1 MNRLYNNVLRCV
13 AFAGMAVFSHSIATA
28 QPGYATVTCS
38 QPGTLK
44 LSREA
49 LAAKYLTVKGD
60 LDARDFATLKTVTV
74 SSIHTLDL
82 SDVRIHEYTGH
93 DGTYPPSLSPDWIIG
108 SGDGPVT
115 YPADYFPSYFATETR
130 DNSLS
135 KYHRGS
141 TTLTSVVI
149 PKSLK
154 GFMPYA
160 FKGDKFLSE
169 LKVPEDAEHLIGY
182 GEGVYTKDMKELV
195 AVAPGY
201 CGNLTVPATTTTVG
215 DYVLYDNHLASITFE
230 GEVLP
235 AFGKENPIECA
246 YVVCRDPEA
255 FKALYPDVDCLE
267 RLDIAEVECDAPG
280 QLMAKLGDMGFTR
293 SDVRGVKVSGSLSYD
308 DLTSLLSLP
317 NLHHADLASSK
328 VSVSGGPSLN
338 VDNPAITYLTLPEFD
353 SWLSFTLTDNTHFH
367 GHLDVPECIEWVYIY
382 APGITSVCLPSTI
395 WEIAEYCFDDTQIK
409 KADLSKCSNLKKLEW
424 VFSTC
429 PALEEI
435 LLPTSISDIKGIQGP
450 VKSINLPDGL
460 KTLYSPGEWMIES
473 LVLPQSL
480 ETLSMTSLPIAT
492 SVDASKARN
501 LSGFYGLNNSPLLES
516 LDISMCPVIYFNAFS
531 ADEIKAEEENV
542 TRRRSPSKI
551 VVTGGTR
558 YPEPQLCALKDLRLP
573 STVSSFT
580 GVANCPALENLD
592 LMQSFRLQKIEGM
605 NFCPN
610 LKSISLP
617 SSITKVS
624 GLYNCPSM
632 QTIKTACQTP
642 PTVMTDAY
650 GWTPLDFTKVSVCV
664 PDGWTGAYRMAEGW
678 ENSRE
683 ILEGGHVV
691 TVSLDEC
698 AHLFSNNTS
707 AVNVN
712 GAGLY
717 ADGETAHLE
726 AFPSS
731 WFSASGWNLNGE
743 NHPGSSMDFAVTADM
758 LASPVYEEDYSLC
771 DLVLA
776 IDAPVAQNMKMSI
789 GSYKRNVILNGN
801 MINNYYY
808 NDFNETMLSFSLEE
822 GTNTLA
828 INGDFVILQF
838 DQDNGVGSG
847 DHFAIV
853 SFDINNK
860 NSLRYL
866 YPTYFKMD
874 RLEIKD
880 NSAFAYL
887 ASRGENQIK
896 EVVVDNCPMLD
907 GISLWDCG
915 MERLS
920 LSDIPLRD
928 LRVARNN
935 LTELD
940 LTEFKSLEHLEAQ
953 RNRLVEFKMDAPNC
967 RSLYLDYNPMA
978 FSTLTQQMYDIYMR
992 NGVSE
997 IQFTIEDKDINPVG
1011 SVDLSA
1017 QMYAPGSDV
1026 KTDVQ
1031 INWQPGVEIGDGVF
1045 RIEAGR
1051 YTYVDLTND
1060 AFPGLKYSTYFYL
1073 DSSGVEEVAGED
1085 VDQSAP
1091 VEVYDIQGRKVNGS
1105 ESHLPA
1111 GLYIIRQGGKVR
1123 KVMK

>member
-1 MNRLYNNVLRCV
+1 MDKLYRILKGAVI
-13 AFAGMAVFSHSIATA
+13 AGMVLVCHAAALA
-28 QPGYATVTCS
+28 QPGHAVITCTE
-38 QPGTLK
+38 PGTLR
-44 LSREA
+44 LSKEA

-82 SDVRIHEYTGH
+82 GDVRIHEYTGH
-93 DGTYPPSLSPDWIIG
+93 DGTYPPSLSPDWIVG
-108 SGDGPVT
+108 PGDGPVT

-135 KYHRGS
+135 KYHMGS

-149 PKSLK
+149 PRSLK

-169 LKVPEDAEHLIGY
+169 LKVPEGSEYLVGY
-182 GEGVYTKDMKELV
+182 GEGVYTKDKKELV

-201 CGNLTVPATTTTVG
+201 CGHLSVPAATTSVR
-215 DYVLYDNHLASITFE
+215 DYVLQDNHLASITFE
-230 GEVLP
+230 GEGFP
-235 AFGKENPIECA
+235 AFGKENPLECA
-246 YVVCRDPEA
+246 YVVCGQPEA
-255 FKALYPDVDCLE
+255 FNSIYPDVDCFE
-267 RLDIAEVECDAPG
+267 RFEIVEVECDAPG

-293 SDVRGVKVSGSLSYD
+293 SDVRGVKVSGSLGYD
-308 DLTSLLSLP
+308 DLTSLLALP
-317 NLHHADLASSK
+317 NLHHADLASAM
-328 VSVSGGPSLN
+328 VSESEGQNLR
-338 VDNPAITYLTLPEFD
+338 VDNPAMTYLTLPEFD

-367 GHLDVPECIEWVYIY
+367 GHLDVSERIEWVDIY
-382 APGITSVCLPSTI
+382 ALGVSSVVLPSSI
-395 WEIAEYCFDDTQIK
+395 WEIAEYCFDETQIK
-409 KADLSKCSNLKKLEW
+409 KADLSKCSYLKKLKY
-424 VFSTC
+424 VFRTC

-435 LLPTSISDIKGIQGP
+435 FLPTSISDITGIQGP

-480 ETLSMTSLPIAT
+480 ETFSLTSLPIAT

-501 LSGFYGLNNSPLLES
+501 LNGFYGLNNSPLLES
-516 LDISMCPVIYFNAFS
+516 LDIATCPVIYFNAFS

-542 TRRRSPSKI
+542 ARRRSPSKI

-558 YPEPQLCALKDLRLP
+558 YPEPKLCALKDLRLP
-573 STVSSFT
+573 STLGSFV
-580 GVANCPALENLD
+580 GVTNCHALENLD
-592 LMQSFRLQKIEGM
+592 LIHCFRLQQIEGM

-617 SSITKVS
+617 SSITKVN

-642 PTVMTDAY
+642 PAVMTGTY
-650 GWTPLDFTKVSVCV
+650 GWTPLDFSKVSAYV
-664 PDGWTGAYRMAEGW
+664 PKGRTGAYRMAEGW
-678 ENSRE
+678 ENCRE

-691 TVSLDEC
+691 TISLDEC

-717 ADGETAHLE
+717 ADGETARLE
-726 AFPSS
+726 AFPSA

-743 NHPGSSMDFAVTADM
+743 WHPGSSMDVAVTADM
-758 LASPVYEEDYSLC
+758 VASPVYGEDYSLC
-771 DLVLA
+771 DLVIA
-776 IDAPVAQNMKMSI
+776 IDAPVAQNMKLNI

-801 MINNYYY
+801 LINNYLYDNF
-808 NDFNETMLSFSLEE
+808 NDTQLSFYLEE

-828 INGDFVILQF
+828 INGDYVILQF
-838 DQDNGVGSG
+838 DQDNGVGKD
-847 DHFAIV
+847 DHFAIT

-880 NSAFAYL
+880 NSAFGYL
-887 ASRGENQIK
+887 ASRGENQIR
-896 EVVVDNCPMLD
+896 EVVVENCPQLD
-907 GISLWDCG
+907 EISLVRCG
-915 MERLS
+915 LENLS
-920 LSDIPLRD
+920 MTGIPIKYLG
-928 LRVARNN
+928 VWNNN
-935 LTELD
+935 LTSLD
-940 LTEFKSLEHLEAQ
+940 LTEFRSLIYVDAES
-953 RNRLVEFKMDAPNC
+953 NRLVDFKMDAPEC
-967 RSLYLDYNPMA
+967 EYLYLSDNPMA
-978 FSTLTQQMYDIYMR
+978 FSTLTPQMYDIYMR
-992 NGVSE
+992 NGIYE
-997 IQFTIEDKDINPVG
+997 IGFIIEDSDIDPAG

-1017 QMYAPGSDV
+1017 QMFPPECGAR
-1026 KTDVQ
+1026 TNVQ
-1031 INWQPGVEIGDGVF
+1031 INSQPGQEVGNGVF
-1045 RIEAGR
+1045 KVVPGR
-1051 YTYVDLTND
+1051 TSYIYLTND
-1060 AFPGLKYSTYFYL
+1060 AFPGLRYAASIYL
-1073 DSSGVEEVAGED
+1073 DNSGVEGTETDA
-1085 VDQSAP
+1085 DQSAP
-1091 VEVYDIQGRKVNGS
+1091 VEVYDIQGRKVNAA
-1105 ESHLPA
+1105 ESRLPA
-1111 GLYIIRQGGKVR
+1111 GLYIIRQGGNAR